1 MKYEIHDTPP
11 HIQNWFQLGGGS
23 SERQWNDVLGVL
35 QVQKE
40 KLEYPY
46 LHRGAR
52 HMGVAT
58 LLEQAI
64 KDAGEAES

>member
-1 MKYEIHDTPP
+1 MQKCLID
-11 HIQNWFQLGGGS
+11 FKSQLVSVGGGS

-46 LHRGAR
+46 LQRGAR